1 MATSLSTCLL
11 APVIVLLPFA
21 LLLFT
26 WRSRLSCVLSSQH
39 FVWLFTSSLIIQCSN
54 GLYLITHPNST
65 TIRLHNFR
73 DSATLALRLVSP
85 ARWYALCRF
94 FWSLGSALIPFCQS
108 RQCPTPSVGHG
119 FRPWWP
125 CARCPTA
132 AKVLY
137 CSRGGLKGGARYVG
151 PDVCAISW
159 LSDTASGEACAWCH
173 VAHVCAR
180 GRAFALCC
188 KPAGGG
194 ALGLLGGSI
203 DGLGLGLGLLGGL
216 SIGGGLRLALGGGGT
231 SHGLGYE
238 FTHVN

>member
-1 MATSLSTCLL
+1 M
-11 APVIVLLPFA
+11 VQPFA

-26 WRSRLSCVLSSQH
+26 WCSRLSCVLSSQH

-54 GLYLITHPNST
+54 GLYLITRPNST

-85 ARWYALCRF
+85 VRWYTLCRF
-94 FWSLGSALIPFCQS
+94 FWSLGSALIPFCQC

-137 CSRGGLKGGARYVG
+137 CSRGGLKGWARYVG
-151 PDVCAISW
+151 PDVFFGQ
-159 LSDTASGEACAWCH
+159 LVGYPVQPRGGLT
-173 VAHVCAR
+173 VAPLPT
-180 GRAFALCC
+180 FA
-188 KPAGGG
+188 PVGG
-194 ALGLLGGSI
+194 
-203 DGLGLGLGLLGGL
+203 LGGL
-216 SIGGGLRLALGGGGT
+216 MLQTSRPRLARLAR
-231 SHGLGYE
+231 LPCLLPWPRPWLAWWRPWWPRLAPCALPCAWQP
-238 FTHVN
+238 